1 MLLFT
6 HGKRL
11 QDFIY
16 KFERKVLK
24 MNYFEESLKLH
35 EKNVGKIEVTS
46 KIKITTREDLSL
58 AYTPGVA
65 EPCRKIHENEENVY
79 KYTSKG
85 NLVAVVTDG
94 TAVLGLGDI
103 GPKAGLPVME
113 GKSILFK
120 EFANVD
126 AFPICLDTKDVDE
139 IVRTVKLIAPGFGG
153 INLEDI
159 GAPRC
164 FEVEERLKKELDIPV
179 FHDDQHGTAIV
190 VLAGIIN
197 ALKVVNKKIEDIKV
211 VINGAG
217 AAGTAIAKLLL
228 SSGVK
233 NLIACDK
240 VGILYRGIENV
251 DDAKKDLAKI
261 SNPDNIE
268 GNLADA
274 LVGADVFIGVSAPGI
289 VTQDMVRAMNKDSIL
304 FAMANPTPEIMP
316 DEAKAAGARVIG
328 TGRSDFPN
336 QVNNVLAFPGIF
348 RGALDVRA
356 KEINEEMKIAAA
368 YAIASMIKDEDLNED
383 NVIPYALDK
392 SVAANIAE
400 AIKKAARESGVARL

>member
-1 MLLFT
+1 
-6 HGKRL
+6 
-11 QDFIY
+11 
-16 KFERKVLK
+16 

-35 EKNVGKIEVTS
+35 EEKQGKISITS
-46 KIKITTREDLSL
+46 KVKVETRDDLSL

-65 EPCRKIHENEENVY
+65 EPCRKIHENQENVY

-94 TAVLGLGDI
+94 SAVLGLGDI
-103 GPKAGLPVME
+103 GPMAGMPVME

-120 EFANVD
+120 EFADVD
-126 AFPICLDTKDVDE
+126 AFPILVDSNDVDE
-139 IVRTVKLIAPGFGG
+139 IVNTVRLIAPTFGG

-164 FEVEERLKKELDIPV
+164 FEVEEKLKKVVDIPV

-190 VLAGIIN
+190 VLAGVIN
-197 ALKVVNKKIEDIKV
+197 ALKVVDKKLEDIKV
-211 VINGAG
+211 VVNGAG

-233 NLIACDK
+233 NLVACDK
-240 VGILYRGIENV
+240 VGILYRGMEKI
-251 DDAKKDLAKI
+251 DDAKDALAEI
-261 SNPDNIE
+261 TNPDNIK
-268 GNLADA
+268 GSLADA
-274 LVGADVFIGVSAPGI
+274 LIGADVFVGVSAPGI
-289 VTQDMVRAMNKDSIL
+289 LKPEMVKAMNKDAII

-356 KEINEEMKIAAA
+356 KEINEEMKLAAA
-368 YAIASMIKDEDLNED
+368 YAIAGYIKDEDLSEN
-383 NVIPYALDK
+383 NVIPSALDK
-392 SVAANIAE
+392 NVATKVAE
-400 AIKKAARESGVARL
+400 AIANAARESGVARK

>member
-1 MLLFT
+1 
-6 HGKRL
+6 
-11 QDFIY
+11 
-16 KFERKVLK
+16 

-35 EKNVGKIEVTS
+35 EEKKGKISITS
-46 KIKITTREDLSL
+46 KIKVETRDDLSL

-65 EPCRKIHENEENVY
+65 EPCRKIHEDEENVY

-94 TAVLGLGDI
+94 SAVLGLGDI
-103 GPKAGLPVME
+103 GPMAGMPVME

-126 AFPICLDTKDVDE
+126 AFPILVNSKDVDE
-139 IVRTVKLIAPGFGG
+139 IVNTIRLIAPTFGG

-164 FEVEERLKKELDIPV
+164 FEVEEKLKKLIDIPV

-190 VLAGIIN
+190 VLAGVIN
-197 ALKVVNKKIEDIKV
+197 ALKVVDKKLEDIKV
-211 VINGAG
+211 VVNGAG

-240 VGILYRGIENV
+240 VGILYRGMEKI
-251 DDAKKDLAKI
+251 DDAKEALAEI
-261 SNPDNIE
+261 TNPDNIK
-268 GNLADA
+268 GSLSDA
-274 LVGADVFIGVSAPGI
+274 LVDADLFVGVSAPGI
-289 VTQDMVRAMNKDSIL
+289 LKPEMVKSMNRDAII

-356 KEINEEMKIAAA
+356 KEINEEMKLAAA
-368 YAIASMIKDEDLNED
+368 YAIAGYIKDEDLNEN
-383 NVIPYALDK
+383 NVIPSALDK
-392 SVAANIAE
+392 NVAIKVAE
-400 AIKKAARESGVARL
+400 AIAKAARESGIARK